1 MQIDCTPAHKKDFDM
16 AEWIHTAFDA
26 RRLAKK
32 RLPRLVF
39 DYIDG
44 AAGQETASA
53 GNAADLAHIK
63 LTPRVLADVQPAIW
77 ATSFLGQDHPM
88 PFGIAPM
95 GMCNLAFPGADL
107 VLATLAAEMQM
118 PLGVSTAATTPLEK
132 MFTASQGQAW
142 FQLYVSGS
150 ADQGLALAQRAAQAG
165 YQTLVLTVDV
175 PKVAPRPRDVRN
187 GFQMPFR
194 IRPQQFL
201 DFALH
206 PRWSLATL
214 WAGAPAPANFDP
226 SQGGFDRHAS
236 RAGANWAFL
245 DRLRA
250 QWRGRLIVKGVMH
263 PDDAQRIQAAGADA
277 IYVSNHGG
285 RQLDSA
291 PSAIRALHQ
300 IRQRLGPTYPLVFDS
315 GVRTGEDIVKALACG
330 AHMVMLGRPVLY
342 ALAAHGERGL
352 RQWLQ
357 ALQAEIS
364 VVLSQLG
371 ISSTQAVGPQHVA
384 SHPFGNA

>member
-1 MQIDCTPAHKKDFDM
+1 MPNPAITH
-16 AEWIHTAFDA
+16 IDA
-26 RRLAKK
+26 RRLAQK

-44 AAGQETASA
+44 AAGQETAA
-53 GNAADLAHIK
+53 LGNTNDLGLLK
-63 LTPRVLADVQPAIW
+63 LSPRVLADLQPPDLG
-77 ATSFLGQDHPM
+77 TSFLGKLYAQ

-95 GMCNLAFPGADL
+95 GMCNLAWPGADRAL
-107 VLATLAAEMQM
+107 TSVAQKMAL
-118 PLGVSTAATTPLEK
+118 PLGVSTAASTPMSQ
-132 MFTASQGQAW
+132 MFKDSGGQAW

-150 ADQGLALAQRAAQAG
+150 AQAGLAMAQRAAQVG
-165 YQTLVLTVDV
+165 YDTLVLTVDV

-194 IRPQQFL
+194 MGPRQFL

-214 WAGAPAPANFDP
+214 WAGAPSPANFDP
-226 SQGGFDRHAS
+226 HQGGFDRHAS

-245 DRLRA
+245 DQLRG
-250 QWRGRLIVKGVMH
+250 QWRGKLIIKGVMH
-263 PDDAQRIQAAGADA
+263 PDDAQRIAGMGVDA

-285 RQLDSA
+285 RQLDAA
-291 PSAIRALHQ
+291 PSAISALHQ
-300 IRQRLGPTYPLVFDS
+300 IRQRLGPPFPLVFDS

-330 AHMVMLGRPVLY
+330 ADLVMLGRPVLY
-342 ALAAHGERGL
+342 ALAAGGEVGL
-352 RQWLQ
+352 QQWLTSMREE
-357 ALQAEIS
+357 LE

-371 ISSTQAVGPQHVA
+371 LSRIQDVGPQNLA
-384 SHPFGNA
+384 SIPFAQR

>member
-1 MQIDCTPAHKKDFDM
+1 MDP
-16 AEWIHTAFDA
+16 IHTHTDA

-44 AAGQETASA
+44 AAGQETASEGNMA
-53 GNAADLAHIK
+53 GLAQIK
-63 LTPRVLADVQPAIW
+63 LAPRVLADLQLPNLG
-77 ATSFLGQDHPM
+77 TPFLGRVYKL
-88 PFGIAPM
+88 PFGISPM
-95 GMCNLAFPGADL
+95 GMCNLACPGADL
-107 VLATLAAEMQM
+107 VLAAMAAEMAM
-118 PLGVSTAATTPLEK
+118 PLGVSTAASTPLEQ
-132 MFTASQGQAW
+132 MFKASGGQAW
-142 FQLYVSGS
+142 FQLYVSGTAES
-150 ADQGLALAQRAAQAG
+150 GLALAQRAAQAG
-165 YQTLVLTVDV
+165 YETLVLTVDV

-226 SQGGFDRHAS
+226 SQGGFDRHAT

-291 PSAIRALHQ
+291 PSAISALHH
-300 IRQRLGPTYPLVFDS
+300 IRQRLGPEYPLVFDS
-315 GVRTGEDIVKALACG
+315 GVRSGEDIVKALACG
-330 AHMVMLGRPVLY
+330 ANVVMLGRPVLY
-342 ALAAHGERGL
+342 ALAANGERGL
-352 RQWLQ
+352 RQWLSG
-357 ALQAEIS
+357 LTEEIA
-364 VVLSQLG
+364 VALSQLG
-371 ISSTQAVGPQHVA
+371 LSSTQALGAQHLAVN
-384 SHPFGNA
+384 PFHIH

>member
-1 MQIDCTPAHKKDFDM
+1 MEP
-16 AEWIHTAFDA
+16 IHTHTDA

-44 AAGQETASA
+44 AAGQETASEGNMA
-53 GNAADLAHIK
+53 GLAQIK
-63 LTPRVLADVQPAIW
+63 LAPRVLADLQLPNLG
-77 ATSFLGQDHPM
+77 TPFLGRVYKL
-88 PFGIAPM
+88 PFGVAPM
-95 GMCNLAFPGADL
+95 GMCNLACPGADL
-107 VLATLAAEMQM
+107 VLAAMAAEMAM
-118 PLGVSTAATTPLEK
+118 PLGVSTAASTPLEQ
-132 MFTASQGQAW
+132 MFKASGGQAW
-142 FQLYVSGS
+142 FQLYVSGTAES
-150 ADQGLALAQRAAQAG
+150 GLALAQRAAQAG
-165 YQTLVLTVDV
+165 YETLVLTVDV

-226 SQGGFDRHAS
+226 SQGGFDRHAT
-236 RAGANWAFL
+236 RAGANWVFL

-291 PSAIRALHQ
+291 PSAISALHH
-300 IRQRLGPTYPLVFDS
+300 IRQRLGPEYPLVFDS
-315 GVRTGEDIVKALACG
+315 GVRSGEDIVKALACG
-330 AHMVMLGRPVLY
+330 ANVVMLGRPVLY
-342 ALAAHGERGL
+342 ALAANGERGL
-352 RQWLQ
+352 RQWLSG
-357 ALQAEIS
+357 LTEEIA
-364 VVLSQLG
+364 VALSQLG
-371 ISSTQAVGPQHVA
+371 LSSTQALGTQHLAVN
-384 SHPFGNA
+384 PFHIH

>member
-1 MQIDCTPAHKKDFDM
+1 MPSPAISH
-16 AEWIHTAFDA
+16 IDA
-26 RRLAKK
+26 RRWAQK

-44 AAGQETASA
+44 AAGQETAA
-53 GNAADLAHIK
+53 ATNAADLALIK
-63 LTPRVLADVQPAIW
+63 LAPRVLADLQAPDL
-77 ATSFLGQDHPM
+77 ATSFLGKLYAM

-95 GMCNLAFPGADL
+95 GMCNLARPGADR
-107 VLATLAAEMQM
+107 VLASLAQKMAL
-118 PLGVSTAATTPLEK
+118 PLGVSTAASTPMERMLK
-132 MFTASQGQAW
+132 DSGGQAW

-150 ADQGLALAQRAAQAG
+150 ADAGLALAQRAAQTG
-165 YQTLVLTVDV
+165 YDTLVLTVDV

-194 IRPQQFL
+194 MGPRQFV

-214 WAGAPAPANFDP
+214 WAGAPTPANFDP
-226 SQGGFDRHAS
+226 HQVGFDRHAS

-245 DRLRA
+245 EQLRG

-263 PDDAQRIQAAGADA
+263 PDDAERIARMGVDA

-285 RQLDSA
+285 RQLDAA
-291 PSAIRALHQ
+291 PSAISALHQ
-300 IRQRLGPTYPLVFDS
+300 IRQRLGPQFPLVFDS
-315 GVRTGEDIVKALACG
+315 GVRTGEDVVKALACG
-330 AHMVMLGRPVLY
+330 ANLVMLGRPVLY
-342 ALAAHGERGL
+342 ALAAHGEAGL
-352 RQWLQ
+352 HQWLA
-357 ALQAEIS
+357 ALRVELE

-371 ISSTQAVGPQHVA
+371 LSRIQDVGPQNLA
-384 SHPFGNA
+384 SIPFSQR

>member
-1 MQIDCTPAHKKDFDM
+1 MPNPAITH
-16 AEWIHTAFDA
+16 IDA
-26 RRLAKK
+26 RRWAQK

-44 AAGQETASA
+44 AAGQESA
-53 GNAADLAHIK
+53 ALGNTGDLALVK
-63 LTPRVLADVQPAIW
+63 LAPRVLADLQAPDLG
-77 ATSFLGQDHPM
+77 ATFLGKPYSL

-95 GMCNLAFPGADL
+95 GMCNLAWPGADQ
-107 VLATLAAEMQM
+107 VLASLARKLGM
-118 PLGVSTAATTPLEK
+118 PLGVSTAASSPMERMLQD
-132 MFTASQGQAW
+132 SGGQAW

-150 ADQGLALAQRAAQAG
+150 ADAGLALAQRAAQAG
-165 YQTLVLTVDV
+165 YDTLVLTVDV

-194 IRPQQFL
+194 MQPRHFV

-226 SQGGFDRHAS
+226 LQGGFDRHAS

-245 DRLRA
+245 ERLRG

-263 PDDAQRIQAAGADA
+263 PDDAERIARMGVDA

-285 RQLDSA
+285 RQLDAA
-291 PSAIRALHQ
+291 PSAISALHQ
-300 IRQRLGPTYPLVFDS
+300 IRQRLGPNFPLVFDS

-330 AHMVMLGRPVLY
+330 AHLVMLGRPVLY
-342 ALAAHGERGL
+342 ALAAGGEAGLQQWLAGL
-352 RQWLQ
+352 REELW
-357 ALQAEIS
+357 
-364 VVLSQLG
+364 VTLSQLG
-371 ISSTQAVGPQHVA
+371 LSRIQDVGPQTLA
-384 SHPFGNA
+384 STPFPQG

>member
-1 MQIDCTPAHKKDFDM
+1 MPNPAITH
-16 AEWIHTAFDA
+16 IDA
-26 RRLAKK
+26 RRLAQK

-44 AAGQETASA
+44 AAGQETAA
-53 GNAADLAHIK
+53 LGNTNDLGLLK
-63 LTPRVLADVQPAIW
+63 LSPRVLADLQPPDLG
-77 ATSFLGQDHPM
+77 TSFLGKLYAQ

-95 GMCNLAFPGADL
+95 GMCNLAWPGADR
-107 VLATLAAEMQM
+107 VLASVAQKMAL
-118 PLGVSTAATTPLEK
+118 PLGVSTAASTPMAQ
-132 MFTASQGQAW
+132 MFKDSGGQAW

-150 ADQGLALAQRAAQAG
+150 AQAGLAMAQRAAQVG
-165 YQTLVLTVDV
+165 YDTLVLTVDV

-194 IRPQQFL
+194 MGPRQFL

-214 WAGAPAPANFDP
+214 WAGAPSPANFDP
-226 SQGGFDRHAS
+226 HQGGFDRHAS

-245 DRLRA
+245 DQLRG
-250 QWRGRLIVKGVMH
+250 QWRGKLIVKGVMH
-263 PDDAQRIQAAGADA
+263 PDDAQRIAGMGVDA

-285 RQLDSA
+285 RQLDAA
-291 PSAIRALHQ
+291 PSAISALHQ
-300 IRQRLGPTYPLVFDS
+300 IRQRLGPLFPLVFDS

-330 AHMVMLGRPVLY
+330 ADLVMLGRPVLY
-342 ALAAHGERGL
+342 ALAAGGEVGL
-352 RQWLQ
+352 QQWLTSMREE
-357 ALQAEIS
+357 LE

-371 ISSTQAVGPQHVA
+371 LSRIQDVGPQNLA
-384 SHPFGNA
+384 SIPFAQR